1 MRKKGFFSA
10 CFFLFVLITA
20 QRGFGLDAKH
30 VVRLKQAGVSDQTI
44 QLIIQEK
51 VIETA
56 AFTVEDIIDMQRAG
70 LSERTLQML
79 INESSFLKKSK
90 PVVYGKDIS
99 PLRFAS
105 AKDVIE
111 LKKAGLS
118 DEVIQSIV
126 AVAGERYTSERE
138 EAWDLLRNMDIRVYS
153 RGID

>member
-1 MRKKGFFSA
+1 MRKKA
-10 CFFLFVLITA
+10 CCLACIALFVLILPL
-20 QRGFGLDAKH
+20 RGFGLDAKH
-30 VVRLKQAGVSDQTI
+30 LVRLKQAGVSDQTI

-56 AFTVEDIIDMQRAG
+56 AFTVEDIVDMKKAG

-79 INESSFLKKSK
+79 INESSFLRKSE
-90 PVVYGKDIS
+90 PVIYGQDIS
-99 PLRFAS
+99 SLRFAT

-138 EAWDLLRNMDIRVYS
+138 AAWDLLRNMDIRVYYRS
-153 RGID
+153 VD